1 MVRGNKNNR
10 RGRPNRS
17 RKSNNV
23 RSSIRQL
30 NKAVD
35 FRILATRRLPKDPPA
50 TLQHVERSY
59 KIPIRFMYNS
69 KASTSE
75 WAGPSPGSSFEV
87 PNYVIK
93 KNSNN
98 VPEAIAFTIHD
109 ISTVFSNITG
119 MAPDVG
125 KNLDISILK
134 VCFWG
139 PVVGIVNFPSTI
151 ELNVDLGNQT
161 TGVSIADTGTAL
173 NRPAVGCTMP
183 FTSWFESKSTRKFVF
198 FEWDTQNKIG
208 AYTYPEGVYE
218 IGFAHITV
226 LGRFVQDTA

>member
-1 MVRGNKNNR
+1 MVRGNQNNSR
-10 RGRPNRS
+10 RRPNRR
-17 RKSNNV
+17 RKSNMV

-30 NKAVD
+30 SKAVD
-35 FRILATRRLPKDPPA
+35 FRVLATRRLPKDPPS

-59 KIPIRFMYNS
+59 KIPIRFMYDS
-69 KASTSE
+69 KATASA
-75 WAGPSPGSSFEV
+75 WAGSAPGASFEV
-87 PNYVIK
+87 PNYVVK
-93 KNSNN
+93 KNNNN
-98 VPEAIAFTIHD
+98 VPEAIAFTIGD
-109 ISTVFSNITG
+109 ISKVFTNITG
-119 MAPDVG
+119 MGPDIG
-125 KNLDISILK
+125 KNLDIAILK

-139 PVVGIVNFPSTI
+139 PVIGIVSFPSTI

-161 TGVSIADTGTAL
+161 TGVSLADTGTTI

-183 FTSWFESKSTRKFVF
+183 FTSWFESNSTRKFAF

-226 LGRFVQDTA
+226 LGRFVQDTT